1 MLFGL
6 LVSKKKY
13 DELKEIALKGQDDL
27 IETQQV
33 LNATR
38 IELEKQVA
46 INEELRSFSEKFKE
60 FYGRVTQMPMDVKN
74 SGPVITVK
82 GSVTLADREMSYGDV
97 VSHMKSQLIYDLAKR
112 LEVQGC
118 VKFDL
123 AEDPITGGVAY
134 IAAVSVYKEGG
145 F

>member
-27 IETQQV
+27 IATQK
-33 LNATR
+33 
-38 IELEKQVA
+38 ELETTQAALQTQTA
-46 INEELRSFSEKFKE
+46 INSELKEFSDKFKE
-60 FYGRVTQMPMDVKN
+60 FYNRVTQMPMVVKN
-74 SGPVITVK
+74 SGPVVTVK

-123 AEDPITGGVAY
+123 AEDPVTGGVAY